1 MEEHLIAPLP
11 PVASGRH
18 TGQKRKEKGSA
29 QVSDPSKFA
38 GPDFQVPANDGM
50 FGDKIGVVIAMTGVN
65 ICKGSLYDFDCVT
78 YDFLGQHAFEL
89 SHPTFVHK
97 T

>member
-50 FGDKIGVVIAMTGVN
+50 SGVVIAMTGMN
-65 ICKGSLYDFDCVT
+65 LFKGSLYDFDCRSASLT
-78 YDFLGQHAFEL
+78 TFLGDTRFNY
-89 SHPTFVHK
+89 PI
-97 T
+97 